1 MNVVVIG
8 GTRFIGA
15 EVVRLLAMHGH
26 AVTVYHRGSHESDL
40 PAGVRHVHN
49 DKAGI
54 PVLEFSREL
63 LDPKPEVVIHMI
75 AMGEADARA
84 AVEFFRGRAQ
94 RMIVPSSG
102 DVYLAYGR
110 FTGLEPG
117 EVEPVPL
124 REDSALRTV
133 LYPYKD
139 KASSAKALETFYEK
153 ILVEHVFLGDKG
165 IGGTIL
171 RLPKV
176 YGPGENDDF
185 ATVYRFRNHPHW
197 RWTHGYVENVAAAI
211 VLAALDGR
219 ADGEIYNVGED
230 HTPTVGE
237 RLRDLPLCELP
248 PDDKT
253 EFNFGQDIVYDT
265 SKIRS
270 KLGYREPVGYQVG
283 IQRTVTAHGSA
294 RGHLPEIPRP

>member
-15 EVVRLLAMHGH
+15 EVVRRLRTHGH
-26 AVTVYHRGSHESDL
+26 AVTVYHRGSHEPDL
-40 PAGVRHVHN
+40 PSGVRHVHS

-63 LDPKPEVVIHMI
+63 LDPKPEVVIHMV

-84 AVEFFRGRAQ
+84 AAEFFRGRAR

-124 REDSALRTV
+124 NEDSALRSV
-133 LYPYKD
+133 LYPYRS
-139 KASSAKALETFYEK
+139 KASSAQALESFYEK
-153 ILVEHVFLGDKG
+153 ILVEQVVLGDQG

-185 ATVYRFRNHPHW
+185 ATVYGFRNHPHW

-211 VLAALDGR
+211 VLAALDRR
-219 ADGEIYNVGED
+219 ADGEIYNVGEE
-230 HTPTVGE
+230 HTPTVEE
-237 RLRDLPLCELP
+237 RLRDLPACELP
-248 PDDKT
+248 PDDHT
-253 EFNFGQDIVYDT
+253 EFDFGQDIVYDT

-270 KLGYREPVGYQVG
+270 QLGYREPVGYKVG
-283 IQRTVTAHGSA
+283 IQRTVTAHGSPP
-294 RGHLPEIPRP
+294 GHLPELSCS